1 MNVEYPVLDLEQ
13 LKMLREVAQEKSV
26 ELFQE
31 TLDLFIEENAK
42 VLDDLSSYILVKDIA
57 WISHKVHYIGGS
69 ASNIGLLRVSK
80 ECKKIEFEM
89 GKNSLSPEERKR
101 ICQRIRNLCLESI
114 QVYQRF
120 IDDLKSS
127 TELLD

>member
-1 MNVEYPVLDLEQ
+1 MEFPVLDLEQ

-31 TLDLFIEENAK
+31 TLDLFIEENTK
-42 VLDDLSSYILVKDIA
+42 VLDDLSTDILVKDIA
-57 WISHKVHYIGGS
+57 WITHKVHYIGGS

-80 ECKKIEFEM
+80 ECKRIEFEIE
-89 GKNSLSPEERKR
+89 KRFLSLNERKKL
-101 ICQRIRNLCLESI
+101 CQKIRNLCLESI
-114 QVYQRF
+114 QVYQSF

-127 TELLD
+127 AETSH